1 MAELTLKSAKSLYYN
16 LGQTIRMLEVDT
28 DQVYKTIK
36 AIEAIDSS
44 KIFVLNGWYASLYLN
59 FIYLDFCS
67 AYRLYLSGSTYY
79 EQRFAVKQLYQIMN
93 EGFKRLY
100 GFENEN
106 DKSVFSKTRKE
117 SVWNV
122 YLRNFESCGVLEI
135 EQAYSEFSRYLAS
148 FTNPI
153 VFDKDSRCLSTHY
166 NGDIHAIYSFLR
178 DLNAETVTQGATSF
192 MGFMEEW
199 RKFIA
204 IVIKSI
210 LTHKV

>member
-16 LGQTIRMLEVDT
+16 LGQTVRMLETDT
-28 DQVYKTIK
+28 DQVYNAIK
-36 AIEAIDSS
+36 VIESIDHS
-44 KIFVLNGWYASLYLN
+44 KRFALNGWYASLYLN

-67 AYRLYLSGSTYY
+67 AYRLYLSGSTHY
-79 EQRFAVKQLYQIMN
+79 EQRYAVKQLYQIMN
-93 EGFKRLY
+93 EGYKRLY
-100 GFENEN
+100 GFENGN
-106 DKSVFSKTRKE
+106 DQSTISRTRKE

-122 YLRNFESCGVLEI
+122 YLKSFESCGVSEI
-135 EQAYSEFSRYLAS
+135 EQAYLEFSRYLAT

-153 VFDKDSRCLSTHY
+153 VFDKNSRCHSAHY

-178 DLNAETVTQGATSF
+178 DLNAETATQGATAF

-204 IVIKSI
+204 IITKST
-210 LTHKV
+210 LTHKA